1 MKRWQKAVITAL
13 ILVLLLTLWLLDAFT
28 TANAHRLWRAILL
41 LFTVLVLPAPL
52 AAAGYAAYGE
62 RGRWF
67 RYGVAGILA
76 AVTYPVLN
84 LVLFLLGMIP
94 LGTYRF
100 IPAPTLFL
108 VGVPPEAISTGSGT
122 TLLFLIPTLLRVAP
136 LAALPLTYHFATD
149 ARDRHH
155 LFTIT
160 AAPALIAVFWLA
172 TLLLTLAG
180 LCAPVCGLA
189 Q

>member
-1 MKRWQKAVITAL
+1 MKRWQKGVITVL

-28 TANAHRLWRAILL
+28 AANAHRLWRGILL
-41 LFTVLVLPAPL
+41 LSTLLVLPAPL

-84 LVLFLLGMIP
+84 LAMFLLGMMP

-100 IPAPTLFL
+100 IPGPTPFL
-108 VGVPPEAISTGSGT
+108 VGVPPEAVSTGSGT
-122 TLLFLIPTLLRVAP
+122 TLLFLVPTLLRIAP
-136 LAALPLTYHFATD
+136 LTAFPLAHHVATD
-149 ARDRHH
+149 TRDQHH
-155 LFTIT
+155 LFTIVAIPT
-160 AAPALIAVFWLA
+160 LIAVFWMV

-180 LCAPVCGLA
+180 FCAPVCGLA